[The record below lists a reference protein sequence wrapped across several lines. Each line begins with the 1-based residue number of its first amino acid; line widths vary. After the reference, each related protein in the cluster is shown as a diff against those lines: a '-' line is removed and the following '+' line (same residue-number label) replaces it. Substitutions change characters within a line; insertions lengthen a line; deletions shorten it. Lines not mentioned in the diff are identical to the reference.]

1 MSAEKITV
9 IKPDFKSILKI
20 IGIGLSLWFL
30 YLIREI
36 LLIVLAASL
45 LSTII
50 SPAVNYL
57 EKKKLPRWLGAFFV
71 FLGMLL
77 ALALIFSA
85 IVPMVISQS
94 RLFVQQIP
102 SVINSFFNDL
112 SLGIQTEVSSFLEQW
127 LETSPLNGGV
137 VFSLLGNVAGQIFSF
152 FTILL
157 IGFYLTVRDRRK
169 NKIFV
174 SFFPQRYQKFFENFI
189 DSSKKQIGDWGR
201 GLLSLSLFVGI
212 LSYLGLSILGVKFA
226 LTLALVAALTEAIPY
241 IGPWLGA
248 IPAVIIA
255 FLQSPTLALLVIIL
269 YVVIQQ
275 VENVLLTPNIMH
287 RAVGLDPLVIIVILL
302 IGGKLAGPL
311 GMILAVPLA
320 TICSILVREYQKYKK
335 TVSENSF

>member
-1 MSAEKITV
+1 
-9 IKPDFKSILKI
+9 
-20 IGIGLSLWFL
+20 
-30 YLIREI
+30 
-36 LLIVLAASL
+36 
-45 LSTII
+45 
-50 SPAVNYL
+50 
-57 EKKKLPRWLGAFFV
+57 
-71 FLGMLL
+71 
-77 ALALIFSA
+77 
-85 IVPMVISQS
+85 
-94 RLFVQQIP
+94 
-102 SVINSFFNDL
+102 
-112 SLGIQTEVSSFLEQW
+112 
-127 LETSPLNGGV
+127 
-137 VFSLLGNVAGQIFSF
+137 
-152 FTILL
+152 
-157 IGFYLTVRDRRK
+157 
-169 NKIFV
+169 
-174 SFFPQRYQKFFENFI
+174 
-189 DSSKKQIGDWGR
+189 
-201 GLLSLSLFVGI
+201 
-212 LSYLGLSILGVKFA
+212 LGVKFA